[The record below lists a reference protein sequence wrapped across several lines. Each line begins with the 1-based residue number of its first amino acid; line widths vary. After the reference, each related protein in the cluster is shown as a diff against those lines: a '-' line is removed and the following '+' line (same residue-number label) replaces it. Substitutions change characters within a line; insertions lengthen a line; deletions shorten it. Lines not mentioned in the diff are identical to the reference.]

1 MQAPSS
7 DCFPVAGGELATGA
21 AGQPSSASDGFGFGD
36 RLTRRVEELIA
47 ELRPDH
53 QAVVQT
59 ARQALYQQLS
69 NKLSHELHNPLCTL
83 RLSNYV
89 LRRAL
94 ASSDPQLLAT
104 LDRIERSIVRCDR
117 VMEELFYFTRIAAID
132 PQPAVLDV
140 WLARIVEEQ
149 APPPSISV
157 RFGLPGTKVPIDKD
171 RLRRAVVNVFENA
184 YEALGEGAADSPVC
198 EQLVVLYTGE
208 SNHRIEIVVEDN
220 GPGIPAD
227 VLPRIFEPLYSTK
240 GFGMGLGLPVAR
252 QIMALHGGGIE
263 IETEEGCGTRVCLW
277 LPSCGK
283 RESTEKEGNKC

>member
-7 DCFPVAGGELATGA
+7 DYFPVEGGELATSN
-21 AGQPSSASDGFGFGD
+21 AGQPSSASDCFGFGD
-36 RLTRRVEELIA
+36 RLMRRVEELIA

-53 QAVVQT
+53 QVVVQA
-59 ARQALYQQLS
+59 ARHALYQQLS

-83 RLSNYV
+83 RVSNYV
-89 LRRAL
+89 LRRTL
-94 ASSDPQLLAT
+94 RSSDPQVLAT
-104 LDRIERSIVRCDR
+104 FDRIERSIVRCDR

-140 WLARIVEEQ
+140 WLARIVKEQ
-149 APPPSISV
+149 APPPSMSV

-171 RLRRAVVNVFENA
+171 RLRRAVINVFENA
-184 YEALGEGAADSPVC
+184 YEALGEGAVDSPVC

-208 SNHRIEIVVEDN
+208 SHHRIEIVIEDN

-252 QIMALHGGGIE
+252 QIMELHGGGIE

-277 LPSCGK
+277 LPSSEK
-283 RESTEKEGNKC
+283 RESMETEGNRC